1 MLETIKKIIN
11 LIINAII
18 NSKNT
23 SVQKNKQSKENSPK
37 QENKEENKMAIT
49 LEAYFADPKT
59 GEDRRVKYVE
69 DYTDEILENAK
80 VLIEKVNSLLSDLGI
95 IAVVVSSGWRPTAVN
110 SAVGGAKRSLHLQG
124 RAVDLKDSTGELD
137 RVIEERPDLLKKYGL
152 WLEDPD
158 ATTGWCHLDN
168 GNRRDRPSRVFKV

>member
-1 MLETIKKIIN
+1 
-11 LIINAII
+11 
-18 NSKNT
+18 
-23 SVQKNKQSKENSPK
+23 
-37 QENKEENKMAIT
+37 MAIT

-59 GEDRRVKYVE
+59 GEDRRINYVE

-95 IAVVVSSGWRPTAVN
+95 IAVVVSSGWRPNAIN

-124 RAVDLKDSTGELD
+124 RAIDLKDSTGELD
-137 RVIEERPDLLKKYGL
+137 RVIEERPDLLKKYNL

-158 ATTGWCHLDN
+158 ATKGWCHLDT
-168 GNRRDRPSRVFKV
+168 GVRKDRPSRVFKV